1 MFKAQREGLGEMA
14 SPCAM
19 APAFSVSVCSPWLT
33 LAFPSVAQNR
43 PNFQTLQRKKDLE
56 AIRMPHNLT
65 VKSRPFEITTNTWKY
80 LCGGGSGPFLFQ
92 HWNWQSI

>member
-19 APAFSVSVCSPWLT
+19 APAFS
-33 LAFPSVAQNR
+33 LAHSGFSSVAQNR

-65 VKSRPFEITTNTWKY
+65 VKSRPFEIITNTWKS
-80 LCGGGSGPFLFQ
+80 LCGGGGGALPISTLELAKYL
-92 HWNWQSI
+92 I